1 VGRRTRPILTTLQPT
16 SRFWGKRVFCLTEAS
31 LIHEVFMNTQTFSPV
46 RTSAKLA
53 DGKEIIFETGKLAK
67 QAHGSIWVQCGGTVV
82 LVTVVTQPLPEDR
95 GFFPLTVEYKEL
107 AYAAGRIPGSF
118 FRREVGRPSER
129 EVLVCRLIDRPCR
142 PMFPKTFRDEVQII
156 AQVHSADEENDPDVL
171 AICGASAAL
180 GISKTPFL
188 GPIAGA
194 RIGYINKQF
203 VYNPTYEQVKQS
215 ELNLVI
221 AGTKD
226 AVVMVEGSADFLP
239 ESLIADA
246 IEWGH
251 QQMQPVLQAQE
262 ELREKCG
269 QPKIEIAEHVEDAE
283 VKAVVEEIATPKL
296 EEALFIP
303 EKLKRYA
310 AKDAIKQE
318 VMDVLNERF
327 AEEPERIKGAGDMIN
342 AITKRIVRS
351 SIKDHKK
358 RIDGRDLTTVRP
370 LGIEVGLLPRTH
382 GSALFSRGETM
393 AMVTATMGSSRDEQ
407 RTDSLVGDCVKR
419 FMLHYNF
426 PPYCVGEA
434 RFLRGPSRREIG
446 HGTLAER
453 AIHPI
458 LPPAEEFPFTVRVVS
473 EIMESNGS
481 SSMAS
486 VCGSSLALMDAG
498 IPVKCPIAGVAMGLI
513 KEDDEYLVLTDI
525 LGDEDAL
532 GDMDFK
538 VAGSEDGVTAIQMDI
553 KITGIP
559 SEILRSALAQ
569 AKEGRLHILENM
581 NAVLPES
588 RGQVSKHAPQLEIVH
603 VHPDK
608 IRSIIGPGGKNI
620 KAITAETGADID
632 IEDDGR
638 VSIFAPTRESLLQA
652 KEMVQYHDQTAE
664 VGKDYEGRVTR
675 VIDCGAV
682 VEILPGLDGLV
693 HVSQLD
699 IQRVEQPSDV
709 TKVGDSMKVKV
720 LEVEPSGRVRLSRKA
735 VLMEEAG
742 ETIDLATFGKPK
754 RGGDRRGGDR
764 DRRGGRG
771 GDRRGGDRNRR

>member
-1 VGRRTRPILTTLQPT
+1 M
-16 SRFWGKRVFCLTEAS
+16 SS
-31 LIHEVFMNTQTFSPV
+31 LTFSPSRSFAQV
-46 RTSAKLA
+46 G
-53 DGKEIIFETGKLAK
+53 DNEIIFESGKLAK
-67 QAHGSIWVQCGGTVV
+67 QAHGSVWIQCGGTVV
-82 LVTVVTQPLPEDR
+82 LVTVVTQALPEDK

-142 PMFPKTFRDEVQII
+142 PLFPKTFRDEVQII
-156 AQVHSADEENDPDVL
+156 AQVHSADDVHDPDVL
-171 AICGASAAL
+171 AITGASAAL
-180 GISKTPFL
+180 HTSKIPFM
-188 GPIAGA
+188 GPIAGG
-194 RIGYINKQF
+194 RIGYIDKQF
-203 VYNPTYEQVKQS
+203 VFNPTYEQIAQS
-215 ELNLVI
+215 ELNLVM
-221 AGTKD
+221 AGSRD
-226 AVVMVEGSADFLP
+226 AVVMVEGSAQFAP
-239 ESLIADA
+239 ESMIADA

-251 QQMQPVLQAQE
+251 QQMQPLIDAQDA
-262 ELREKCG
+262 LREKCG
-269 QPKIEIAEHVEDAE
+269 QIKIEVAEPVEDAE
-283 VKAVVEEIATPKL
+283 VKAMIEEIATPKL
-296 EEALFIP
+296 KEALFIP
-303 EKLKRYA
+303 EKLKRYE
-310 AKDAIKQE
+310 AKDE
-318 VMDVLNERF
+318 VKAEVKEALAERF
-327 AEEPERIKGAGDMIN
+327 ADEPERTKCLDDVLKT
-342 AITKRIVRS
+342 ITKAIVRGR
-351 SIKDHKK
+351 IKEEGV

-370 LGIEVGLLPRTH
+370 IGVEVGLLPRTH
-382 GSALFSRGETM
+382 GSSMFARGETM

-453 AIHPI
+453 AISPI
-458 LPPAEEFPFTVRVVS
+458 LPPSEDFPFTIRVVS

-486 VCGSSLALMDAG
+486 VCGASLALMDAG

-513 KEDDEYLVLTDI
+513 KEEEDYLVLTDI

-538 VAGSEDGVTAIQMDI
+538 VAGSTEGVTAIQMDI

-559 SEILRSALAQ
+559 SDVLRRALAQ
-569 AKEGRLHILENM
+569 AKEGRMHILGEM
-581 NAVLPES
+581 GKVIDAPREE
-588 RGQVSKHAPQLEIVH
+588 VSEYAPQLEVVT

-608 IRSIIGPGGKNI
+608 IRSVIGPGGKNI
-620 KAITAETGADID
+620 KAITADTGADID

-638 VSIFAPTRESLLQA
+638 VFIFAPTRESLEQA
-652 KEMVQYHDQTAE
+652 KEMVLYHDQTAE

-675 VIDCGAV
+675 VIDCGAI

-699 IQRVEQPSDV
+699 TKRVEQPGDV
-709 TKVGDSMKVKV
+709 VKLGDTLKVKV
-720 LEVEPSGRVRLSRKA
+720 LEVEPNGRVRLSRKA

-742 ETIDLATFGKPK
+742 ETVDLADFNKSKP
-754 RGGDRRGGDR
+754 RGGNDRRGGHGGDRRGG
-764 DRRGGRG
+764 GGRG
-771 GDRRGGDRNRR
+771 GDRGGRR

>member
-1 VGRRTRPILTTLQPT
+1 MSTLTFTPTR
-16 SRFWGKRVFCLTEAS
+16 K
-31 LIHEVFMNTQTFSPV
+31 
-46 RTSAKLA
+46 SAII
-53 DGKEIIFETGKLAK
+53 GGNEISFETGKLAK
-67 QAHGSIWVQCGGTVV
+67 QAHGSVWVQCGGTVV
-82 LVTVVTQPLPEDR
+82 LVTAVTQKLPEDK

-142 PMFPKTFRDEVQII
+142 PLFPEGFRDEVQII
-156 AQVHSADEENDPDVL
+156 AQVHSADDVHDPDVL
-171 AICGASAAL
+171 AITGASAAL
-180 GISKTPFL
+180 HTSKIPFM
-188 GPIAGA
+188 GPIAGG
-194 RIGYINKQF
+194 RIGYINKEF
-203 VYNPTYEQVKQS
+203 VFNPTYAQIEQS
-215 ELNLVI
+215 ELNLVM
-221 AGTKD
+221 AGSRD
-226 AVVMVEGSADFLP
+226 AVVMVEGSAQFAP
-239 ESLIADA
+239 ETLIADA

-251 QQMQPVLQAQE
+251 EQMQPLLDAQDA
-262 ELREKCG
+262 LREACG
-269 QPKIEIAEHVEDAE
+269 QPKLEVATPEQDAE
-283 VKAVVEEIATPKL
+283 VRAAIEEIATPKL
-296 EEALFIP
+296 QEALFIP
-303 EKLKRYA
+303 EKLERYA
-310 AKDAIKQE
+310 AKDAIKDE
-318 VMDVLNERF
+318 VKEALAERF
-327 AEEPERIKGAGDMIN
+327 AEEPERTKCLGDVLKD
-342 AITKRIVRS
+342 ITKRIVRGR
-351 SIKDHKK
+351 IKEEKT

-370 LGIEVGLLPRTH
+370 IGIEVGLLPRTH
-382 GSALFSRGETM
+382 GSSLFSRGETQ

-407 RTDSLVGDCVKR
+407 RMDSLVGDCVKR

-453 AIHPI
+453 AIAPI
-458 LPPAEEFPFTVRVVS
+458 LPKDDEFPFTIRVVS

-498 IPVKCPIAGVAMGLI
+498 IPVKTSIAGVAMGLI
-513 KEDDEYLVLTDI
+513 KEEDDYLVLTDI

-538 VAGSEDGVTAIQMDI
+538 VAGSREGVTAIQMDI
-553 KITGIP
+553 KISGIP
-559 SEILRSALAQ
+559 SQVLRDALGQ
-569 AKEGRLHILENM
+569 AKAGRVHILDQM
-581 NAVLPES
+581 D
-588 RGQVSKHAPQLEIVH
+588 QVIAAPRDEVSEYAPQLEIVT

-608 IRSIIGPGGKNI
+608 IRSVIGPGGKNI
-620 KAITAETGADID
+620 KAITADTGADID

-638 VSIFAPTRESLLQA
+638 VFIFAPTKESLERA
-652 KEMVQYHDQTAE
+652 REMVQYHDQTAE

-675 VIDCGAV
+675 VIDCGAI

-709 TKVGDSMKVKV
+709 VSLGDTVKVKV

-742 ETIDLATFGKPK
+742 QTVDLADFTKSNKP
-754 RGGDRRGGDR
+754 RGGGDRRGGDR

-771 GDRRGGDRNRR
+771 GDRGGRNGGGGRGGRR